1 MTCKII
7 APESKLLKNGVRD
20 RPSRKWESAKSKSV
34 NSPNIWDFPGGIN
47 PPNPVSLPRFPYGE
61 EITVEKLRRVGR
73 AEVYL
78 RGLGWPNLRV
88 RSQGDTARIELP
100 PESIQ
105 DFVLKSNLAQIVAK
119 LQELGFLFV
128 TLDLEGYQS
137 GKLNRVLERQAVT
150 V

>member
-1 MTCKII
+1 MGI
-7 APESKLLKNGVRD
+7 SKVEVRQLSQHLGLPWWD
-20 RPSRKWESAKSKSV
+20 KPSQPCLSS
-34 NSPNIWDFPGGIN
+34 
-47 PPNPVSLPRFPYGE
+47 RFPYGE